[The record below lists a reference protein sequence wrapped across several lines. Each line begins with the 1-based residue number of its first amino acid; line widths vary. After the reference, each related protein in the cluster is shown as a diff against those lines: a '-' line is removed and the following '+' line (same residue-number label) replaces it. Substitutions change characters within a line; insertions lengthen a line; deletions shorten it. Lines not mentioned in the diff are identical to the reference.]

1 MMRCESLVCAWRPCL
16 SARTYKRFKKESARS
31 SKRVRYGP
39 VVRDAREHRDSAATP
54 DLIALDSMAMLRVLR
69 HGDRFTALSHSS
81 PVIAARIFD
90 AEKRSL
96 TKSNV
101 ASVTAV

>member
-1 MMRCESLVCAWRPCL
+1 MRGLI
-16 SARTYKRFKKESARS
+16 KDFGKKERCKKRS
-31 SKRVRYGP
+31 SKRVFGP

>member
-1 MMRCESLVCAWRPCL
+1 MVRVGASSHWPHTESDTHV
-16 SARTYKRFKKESARS
+16 
-31 SKRVRYGP
+31 
-39 VVRDAREHRDSAATP
+39 
-54 DLIALDSMAMLRVLR
+54 IALDSMLRVLR
-69 HGDRFTALSHSS
+69 QGARFTVLSHSS

-90 AEKRSL
+90 AEKRFL